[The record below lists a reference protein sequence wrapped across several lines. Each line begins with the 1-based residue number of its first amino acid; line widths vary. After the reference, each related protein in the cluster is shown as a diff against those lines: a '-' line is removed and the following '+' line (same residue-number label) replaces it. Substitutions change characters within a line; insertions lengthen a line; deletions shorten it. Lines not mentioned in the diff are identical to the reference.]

1 MKKTNIS
8 QLKKY
13 ILNASLGL
21 ILLSQSGCILH
32 HTQSNE
38 VGVKTTKWSLIS
50 KKGIESKIYAPAST
64 YFFLPI
70 INDWHTFNI
79 NLQNIHMTYNRLRG
93 DLIGKDDIK
102 FKTIDGND
110 ISLDLVI
117 SYRVLPDKAPY
128 ILGFIAKN
136 DQELRNKIVRII
148 SRSRP
153 RDIFGELETEQFY
166 KAELRAQ
173 KSEKAKNI
181 LNQILN
187 PYGVIVERVLTKD
200 YRFNNA
206 YQQAIED
213 KKIADQKT
221 EQNKSAQ
228 NAKKE
233 EYKRRLEE
241 AKGEVNIVVAKANGE
256 FEKAKIEADAFYNKQ
271 QKIAQAIL
279 AEGKAE
285 AEAIYKMKR
294 ALAQQ
299 GGKVMVKLEMAKAL
313 QDKKII
319 LLPSGANGQIDLKT
333 LDMNKLIETKG
344 VQSLKQK

>member
-1 MKKTNIS
+1 MTKKI
-8 QLKKY
+8 
-13 ILNASLGL
+13 
-21 ILLSQSGCILH
+21 ILLTFLFISLLFQSACILH

-38 VGVKTTKWSLIS
+38 VGVKTTKWSLLS
-50 KKGIESKIYAPAST
+50 QKGINPKIYAPAST

-79 NLQNIHMTYNRLRG
+79 NLQNIHMTYNNLRG
-93 DLIGKDDIK
+93 DIVGQDDIK

-117 SYRVLPDKAPY
+117 SYRVIPEKAPY
-128 ILGFIAKN
+128 ILGFVANN

-148 SRSRP
+148 ARSRP

-166 KAELRAQ
+166 KAELRAE
-173 KSEKAKNI
+173 KSEKAKI
-181 LNQILN
+181 VLNEILN
-187 PYGVIVERVLTKD
+187 PYGVIIERVLTKD
-200 YRFNNA
+200 YRFNSA

-233 EYKRRLEE
+233 EYLRRLEE
-241 AKGEVNIVVAKANGE
+241 AKGDVNKIIAKANGE
-256 FEKAKIEADAFYNKQ
+256 FEKAKIEADAYFSKQ
-271 QKIAQAIL
+271 EKISEAIL
-279 AEGKAE
+279 AEGKAD
-285 AEAIYKMKR
+285 AEAILKMKR
-294 ALAQQ
+294 ALALQ

-313 QDKKII
+313 QNKKII
-319 LLPSGANGQIDLKT
+319 LLPAGENGQIDLKT
-333 LDMNKLIETKG
+333 MDMNKLIETKG
-344 VQSLKQK
+344 LQNLKKD

>member
-1 MKKTNIS
+1 MTKKI
-8 QLKKY
+8 
-13 ILNASLGL
+13 
-21 ILLSQSGCILH
+21 ILLTFLFISLLFQSACVLH

-38 VGVKTTKWSLIS
+38 VGVKTTKWSLLS
-50 KKGIESKIYAPAST
+50 QKGINPKIYAPAST

-79 NLQNIHMTYNRLRG
+79 NLQNIHMTYNNLRG
-93 DLIGKDDIK
+93 DIVGQDDIK

-117 SYRVLPDKAPY
+117 SYRVIPEKAPY
-128 ILGFIAKN
+128 ILGFVAHN

-148 SRSRP
+148 ARSRP

-166 KAELRAQ
+166 KAELRAE

-181 LNQILN
+181 LNEILN
-187 PYGVIVERVLTKD
+187 PYGVIIERVLTKD
-200 YRFNNA
+200 YRFNSA

-233 EYKRRLEE
+233 EYLRRLEE
-241 AKGEVNIVVAKANGE
+241 AKGDVNKIIAKANGE
-256 FEKAKIEADAFYNKQ
+256 FEKAKIEADAYYSKQ
-271 QKIAQAIL
+271 EKISKAIL

-285 AEAIYKMKR
+285 AEAILKMKR
-294 ALAQQ
+294 ALALQ

-313 QDKKII
+313 QNKKII
-319 LLPSGANGQIDLKT
+319 LLPAGENGQIDLKT
-333 LDMNKLIETKG
+333 MDMNKLIETKG
-344 VQSLKQK
+344 LQNLKKD